1 MQTYLCRDKAG
12 TDIASKNP
20 LDVDNYHFI
29 SADNPGPGV
38 WDTAGTAMQIKLP
51 EWTVAG
57 SVCIPNKRFRV
68 GISEFWGDPTKWE
81 SGKLN
86 AALVNI

>member
-1 MQTYLCRDKAG
+1 MQTYFCRNKAG
-12 TDIASKNP
+12 NELASQNP

-29 SADNPGPGV
+29 SADNPAPGV
-38 WDTAGTAMQIKLP
+38 MDTAGVAKGAGMAG
-51 EWTVAG
+51 WTVTG
-57 SVCIPNKRFRV
+57 SVCIPVKKFRV
-68 GISEFWGDPTKWE
+68 GITEFWGDPTKWE